1 MVITRVGPLSVAK
14 IAGILYALIGL
25 AIGAIFSLIGLAGMA
40 GGLASESRDTALFGA
55 LFGVGAIIAFPI
67 FYGVL
72 GFVMMLLMAALFN
85 LAARLAGGVEV
96 DVQ

>member
-14 IAGILYALIGL
+14 IAGILYAILGL
-25 AIGAIFSLIGLAGMA
+25 LVGALFSLIGLAGVA
-40 GGLASESRDTALFGA
+40 GGLASDERDTALFGA
-55 LFGVGAIIAFPI
+55 LFGVGAIIALPI

-72 GFVMMLLMAALFN
+72 GFVMTLLMAALFN
-85 LAARLAGGVEV
+85 VAARLAGGLEV